1 MEGIMKKTYKWFYLG
16 GVVILLAL
24 LAVLVSYIIAYDRID
39 SWLERAKDAGKPA
52 QVAEFLTAY
61 KESLAEKDLIEGKYY
76 SLWRYPATKMSI
88 YIRVIDGLIERAES
102 LSSQSPND
110 ESYQMGL
117 INLEKDLGDI
127 DARAFSVWFSYGGWV
142 VVLLVSILFFWVV
155 MGWVPLIW

>member
-1 MEGIMKKTYKWFYLG
+1 MYKWFYFG
-16 GVVILLAL
+16 GTVTLLAL
-24 LAVLVSYIIAYDRID
+24 LVVLINCSITYGRVD

-61 KESLAEKDLIEGKYY
+61 KESLAEKDLVEGKYY
-76 SLWRYPATKMSI
+76 TLWKYPATEMSI
-88 YIRVIDGLIERAES
+88 YIRVIDGLIERAQS
-102 LSSQSPND
+102 LSSQSPTD

-142 VVLLVSILFFWVV
+142 IVLLVSILFFWVV
-155 MGWVPLIW
+155 FTL